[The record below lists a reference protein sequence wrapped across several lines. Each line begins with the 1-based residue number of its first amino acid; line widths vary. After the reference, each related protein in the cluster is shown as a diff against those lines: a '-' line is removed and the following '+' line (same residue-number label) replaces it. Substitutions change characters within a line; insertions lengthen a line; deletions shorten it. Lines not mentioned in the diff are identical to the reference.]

1 MYTDPIAD
9 MLTRIRNAG
18 RVGHV
23 AVLMP
28 NSKLKVQIAR
38 VLKEQGYLESF
49 EVLPGVGAGTLRVAL
64 RYTAGK
70 NGKIGKHVITGIK
83 RESRPGQR
91 VYVGSQ
97 ELPVVLN
104 GFGIAVV
111 STSKGV
117 MTSGEAKSAG
127 VGGEVLCTVW

>member
-38 VLKEQGYLESF
+38 VLKEQGYLDSY
-49 EVLPGVGAGTLRVAL
+49 EVLPGVGAGTLRVQL

-70 NGKIGKHVITGIK
+70 NKKHVITGIK

-104 GFGIAVV
+104 GFGIAVI